1 MLAVEDDGPGIPEDE
16 ADRALA
22 RGERLDATK
31 PGSGLGLAIVADML
45 EALGA
50 SLRLGRSESLGGL
63 RAEVRLPGRRDETVT
78 AGRPPRAPPP

>member
-1 MLAVEDDGPGIPEDE
+1 MFQGLQEGQIKGAIEAMLFVTDE
-16 ADRALA
+16 PVGTLAL
-22 RGERLDATK
+22 
-31 PGSGLGLAIVADML
+31 ADML

-63 RAEVRLPGRRDETVT
+63 SAEVRLPGRRDETVT